1 MIRRPPRST
10 LFPYTTLF
18 RSGWWLVVAVAAAGV
33 LLITLWNWLV
43 DTAFSVAAAYS
54 AGPRAAPA
62 FAIDVVDR
70 SVVVALWVRGLAS
83 WFGYFPYSPWVRPVE
98 GLPRLPALSLIA
110 G

>member
-43 DTAFSVAAAYS
+43 ETAFGVAAAYT
-54 AGPRAAPA
+54 AGPRVMIAL
-62 FAIDVVDR
+62 AIDFVYR
-70 SVVVALWVRGLAS
+70 ILVVAIWVRVIAG
-83 WFGYFPYSPWVRPVE
+83 WFGYFRYSPWVRPAYVLTDWVVE
-98 GLPRLPALSLIA
+98 
-110 G
+110 